1 MKTNTFPDK
10 RLKGTPAICMETNF
24 NLKQRNEC
32 EKVNESKEN
41 VSKETFYK
49 NFILNSYTFSIQVG
63 FEMKMAVLVGKVVC
77 RFEIIQFTRS
87 INLLFH

>member
-10 RLKGTPAICMETNF
+10 MLKGTPAICMETNF

-32 EKVNESKEN
+32 EKVNE
-41 VSKETFYK
+41 SKETFYK

-77 RFEIIQFTRS
+77 RFEIIQFTRP

>member
-1 MKTNTFPDK
+1 MKTNTFPVK
-10 RLKGTPAICMETNF
+10 MLKGTPAICMETNF

-32 EKVNESKEN
+32 EKVNE
-41 VSKETFYK
+41 SKETFYK

>member
-10 RLKGTPAICMETNF
+10 MLKGTPAICMETNF
-24 NLKQRNEC
+24 NLKQTNEC
-32 EKVNESKEN
+32 EKVNE
-41 VSKETFYK
+41 SKETFYK

>member
-1 MKTNTFPDK
+1 MKINTFPDK
-10 RLKGTPAICMETNF
+10 MLKGTPAICMETNF

-32 EKVNESKEN
+32 EKVNE
-41 VSKETFYK
+41 SKETFYK

>member
-10 RLKGTPAICMETNF
+10 RLKGTPAICMEKNF

-63 FEMKMAVLVGKVVC
+63 FEMKMVVLVGKVVC
-77 RFEIIQFTRS
+77 RFEII
-87 INLLFH
+87 

>member
-10 RLKGTPAICMETNF
+10 MLKGTPAICMETNF

-32 EKVNESKEN
+32 EKVNE
-41 VSKETFYK
+41 SKETFYK

-63 FEMKMAVLVGKVVC
+63 FEMKMAVLVGRAVC